1 MLRHIAR
8 MLLPGLLGFGLSA
21 CNTGTTTTDP
31 SLTASGWTWSL
42 PAFFPTP
49 KVPENNPLTADKV
62 ELGRHLF
69 YEKRLSGNGTQSCGS
84 CHLQAKAFTD
94 GRRVAIGSTGDL
106 HPRNSQPLHNVVYN
120 ATLTWANPAL
130 TRLEQQMLVP
140 LFGESP
146 VEMGINDSNKATVL
160 DRIKADAA
168 YAARF
173 RAVWP
178 ADADPVT
185 YEHVIQA
192 IASFQRTLIS
202 GNSRYDQYLRRET
215 VLTPGEERGMQLF
228 NGEQAECFHCHGS
241 FNFNDQIVH
250 AGSRVVETPFHNT
263 GLFNIGGTG
272 EFPFPNRGV
281 FETSGKP
288 EDMGKFRAASL
299 RNIALTAPYMHD
311 GSLATLEEVLDFYA
325 AGGRNITSG
334 PEAGDGRRNPHKS
347 DLIGLIKLTN
357 QDKADIIAFL
367 KTLTDEQFIH
377 DPRFADPFA
386 AP

>member
-8 MLLPGLLGFGLSA
+8 MLLPGLLGFGLTA

-49 KVPENNPLTADKV
+49 KVPENNPLTTDKV

-146 VEMGINDSNKATVL
+146 VEMGINDSNKAAVL

-215 VLTPGEERGMQLF
+215 ALTPGEERGMQLF

-250 AGSRVVETPFHNT
+250 AGSRLVETPFHNT

-334 PEAGDGRRNPHKS
+334 PEAGDGSRNPHKS
-347 DLIGLIKLTN
+347 DLIGRINLTN

-377 DPRFADPFA
+377 DPLFADPFA